1 MVDKNTIYQVLCGLM
16 LNPSYLMD
24 SEKYNLST
32 DDFSSLLEKY
42 IFAAIYNLQRNGAQS
57 INIVDIDNYFD
68 AHSEA
73 KDLFERSNGI
83 EILQDAL
90 DIVQPD
96 NFPFYYQ
103 RLKKFNIIKDIKR
116 MGFDTSQLYCED
128 LANPKAAEIND
139 NFENM
144 QVEEIF
150 MFYKRKIMGVES
162 KYQSGS
168 SRPSVEASSGIREL
182 IKNMKVH
189 PEVGSRLQGQDFNTI
204 CRGARKGKFYIRT
217 MASGVGKTRAA
228 VGDACML
235 AYPIRYNSL
244 KHIWELTGATEKT
257 LFIATE
263 QKLEE
268 IQTLILAY
276 LTDLNE
282 ETILYGYYTEE
293 EEERV
298 EKAILIMEKYSEN
311 LIVKEMPDPS
321 ITQLKAVV
329 RENWLNYDIQNVFY
343 DYIFSSPSLL
353 AEFRDLKVRED
364 VALAMMSSAL
374 KELAVELDIFVMS
387 STQTNAKIE
396 EGKGIKNEAV
406 IRGARSIIDKCDVAC
421 IVCRVTQEE
430 EELISDIPTNIVP
443 NQVMDVY
450 KVRRGRYTNVKIWSY
465 ADLGTCR
472 KEDLFVTTA
481 ELDTVDG
488 YKRVDFVFTDEDE
501 EVLDFLS
508 TLNNGKDIL
517 PTQKKE
523 EEKVIDLN
531 NIKAETEKKGL
542 FDGLY

>member
-189 PEVGSRLQGQDFNTI
+189 PEVGARLQGQDFNTI

-244 KHIWELTGATEKT
+244 KRMWELTGAIEKT

-364 VALAMMSSAL
+364 VALGMMSSAL

-430 EELISDIPTNIVP
+430 EELISDIPTNIIP

-501 EVLDFLS
+501 EDLDFLS

-517 PTQKKE
+517 PTQEKE

>member
-168 SRPSVEASSGIREL
+168 SRPSVEISSGIRDL

-235 AYPIRYNSL
+235 AFPIRYNSS
-244 KHIWELTGATEKT
+244 KHIWELIGATEKT

-268 IQTLILAY
+268 IQTLVLAY

-293 EEERV
+293 EAERI
-298 EKAILIMEKYSEN
+298 EKAFLIMEKYSKN
-311 LIVKEMPDPS
+311 FIVKEMPDPS

-329 RENWLNYDIQNVFY
+329 RENWLNHDIQNVFY

-364 VALAMMSSAL
+364 
-374 KELAVELDIFVMS
+374 
-387 STQTNAKIE
+387 
-396 EGKGIKNEAV
+396 
-406 IRGARSIIDKCDVAC
+406 RP
-421 IVCRVTQEE
+421 RV
-430 EELISDIPTNIVP
+430 
-443 NQVMDVY
+443 Y
-450 KVRRGRYTNVKIWSY
+450 
-465 ADLGTCR
+465 
-472 KEDLFVTTA
+472 
-481 ELDTVDG
+481 
-488 YKRVDFVFTDEDE
+488 
-501 EVLDFLS
+501 VL
-508 TLNNGKDIL
+508 
-517 PTQKKE
+517 
-523 EEKVIDLN
+523 
-531 NIKAETEKKGL
+531 
-542 FDGLY
+542 

>member
-182 IKNMKVH
+182 IKNMKIH

-244 KHIWELTGATEKT
+244 KRMWELTGATEKT

-353 AEFRDLKVRED
+353 AEFRDLKIRED

-406 IRGARSIIDKCDVAC
+406 IRGRRKLCLYTPYRPIS
-421 IVCRVTQEE
+421 RVN
-430 EELISDIPTNIVP
+430 L
-443 NQVMDVY
+443 
-450 KVRRGRYTNVKIWSY
+450 
-465 ADLGTCR
+465 
-472 KEDLFVTTA
+472 
-481 ELDTVDG
+481 
-488 YKRVDFVFTDEDE
+488 
-501 EVLDFLS
+501 
-508 TLNNGKDIL
+508 
-517 PTQKKE
+517 
-523 EEKVIDLN
+523 
-531 NIKAETEKKGL
+531 
-542 FDGLY
+542 